1 MVELKLGNVES
12 QFADIIWNHE
22 PIPSGELV
30 KICEKELEWKNQLRI
45 QCLSVYV
52 NVESLRMKM
61 ESYHHL

>member
-30 KICEKELEWKNQLRI
+30 KTLNQLRI

>member
-30 KICEKELEWKNQLRI
+30 KICWSGKNQLRI

>member
-30 KICEKELEWKNQLRI
+30 KICEKELEWKVRNI
-45 QCLSVYV
+45 FIMQC
-52 NVESLRMKM
+52 R
-61 ESYHHL
+61 

>member
-30 KICEKELEWKNQLRI
+30 KICERVGVEKINY
-45 QCLSVYV
+45 VY
-52 NVESLRMKM
+52 NA
-61 ESYHHL
+61 